1 MDRGPWAIDFRDRNI
16 NNDYINYYN
25 CTENDLL
32 IKYYP
37 MNITCVIVDDEKL
50 ARDLLVEYLQQMPNI
65 QIVGE
70 ATKGKEAVEV
80 IDKLKPDLV
89 FLDVQMPG
97 MTGFDVLDEITHDPF
112 VIFCTAY
119 DQYAIKAFEKNAV
132 DYLLKP
138 LDQERFKAAIER
150 AINRMKLEQ
159 NNVGELL
166 RSIKTE
172 NKTSYDNHIFV
183 QKSEKLLNLP
193 VEEIVYLEASGDYT
207 ILTTKNDQFV
217 SSSGI
222 GKLEEILNPEL
233 FIRVHRSTIININ
246 CLKEIE
252 KHFNGGMVVK
262 MQNGKSF
269 PVSRT
274 YAKLIRRKVV

>member
-1 MDRGPWAIDFRDRNI
+1 
-16 NNDYINYYN
+16 
-25 CTENDLL
+25 
-32 IKYYP
+32 

-50 ARDLLVEYLQQMPNI
+50 ARELLQEYLLQLPNI
-65 QIVGE
+65 QVLGE
-70 ATKGKEAVEV
+70 CSKGKDAVEM
-80 IDKLKPDLV
+80 IDKLKPDLI

-97 MTGFDVLDEITHDPF
+97 MTGFDVLEEITHDPY

-119 DQYAIKAFEKNAV
+119 DQYAIKAIEKNAV
-132 DYLLKP
+132 DYILKP
-138 LDQERFKAAIER
+138 LDQERFKLGVER
-150 AINRMKLEQ
+150 AISRMKMEQ

-166 RSIKTE
+166 RNMKTE
-172 NKTSYDNHIFV
+172 NKSSYDTHIFV

-207 ILTTKNDQFV
+207 ILTTKSDQFV

-222 GKLEEILNPEL
+222 GKLEEILNPET

-246 CLKEIE
+246 NLKEIE

-262 MQNGKSF
+262 MLNGKSF

-274 YAKLIRRKVV
+274 YAKLIRKKVV

>member
-1 MDRGPWAIDFRDRNI
+1 
-16 NNDYINYYN
+16 
-25 CTENDLL
+25 
-32 IKYYP
+32 
-37 MNITCVIVDDEKL
+37 MNITCLLVDDEQL
-50 ARDLLVEYLQQMPNI
+50 ARQLLKEYIENTPSLT
-65 QIVGE
+65 IVGE
-70 ATKGKEAVEV
+70 AERGKDAVEL
-80 IDKLKPDLV
+80 IDKLKPDLI

-97 MTGFDVLDEITHDPF
+97 MSGFDVLDDIEHDPF
-112 VIFCTAY
+112 VIFTTAY

-138 LDQERFKAAIER
+138 IDQERFKQAIER
-150 AINRMKLEQ
+150 AVSRMKLEQ

-166 RSIKTE
+166 RSLKTE
-172 NKTSYDNHIFV
+172 NKTSYDSHIFV

-193 VEEIVYLEASGDYT
+193 VEEIMFLEASGDYT

-222 GKLEEILNPEL
+222 GKLEEILNPET

-246 CLKEIE
+246 YLKEIE
-252 KHFNGGMVVK
+252 KHFNGGMIVK
-262 MQNGKSF
+262 MNTGKSF

-274 YAKLIRRKVV
+274 YAKVIRKKVV

>member
-1 MDRGPWAIDFRDRNI
+1 
-16 NNDYINYYN
+16 
-25 CTENDLL
+25 
-32 IKYYP
+32 
-37 MNITCVIVDDEKL
+37 MNITCIIIDDEKL
-50 ARDLLVEYLQQMPNI
+50 ARDLLLEYVQQMPNLQVI
-65 QIVGE
+65 GE
-70 ATKGKEAVEV
+70 CGKGKEAVEA
-80 IDKLKPDLV
+80 IDRLKPDLI

-97 MTGFDVLDEITHDPF
+97 MNGFDVLDEITHDPY

-132 DYLLKP
+132 DYILKP
-138 LDQERFKAAIER
+138 LDQERFRLGVER
-150 AINRMKLEQ
+150 AINRMKVEQ

-166 RSIKTE
+166 RNLKTE
-172 NKTSYDNHIFV
+172 NKTSYDSHIFV

-207 ILTTKNDQFV
+207 ILSTKNDQFV

-222 GKLEEILNPEL
+222 GKLEEILNPEI

-246 CLKEIE
+246 NLKEIE

-262 MQNGKSF
+262 MLNGKSF

-274 YAKLIRRKVV
+274 YAKLIRKKVV